1 MFRISNKIFFIIIVS
16 LFLSNCSN
24 IKIVKISEDVKRIDK
39 FNSEGNYQKSYY
51 MKYNK
56 TFSQWFSANCNNNIC
71 EYTNLALIRIE
82 NLSRDNQQQSVDNQ
96 QQSVDNQQQSVN
108 NQQQSVDNQQQ
119 SVDNQEQNL
128 EDPMIEIPLEN
139 NQCNDSYAV
148 C

>member
-1 MFRISNKIFFIIIVS
+1 
-16 LFLSNCSN
+16 
-24 IKIVKISEDVKRIDK
+24 
-39 FNSEGNYQKSYY
+39 

-71 EYTNLALIRIE
+71 EYTNLALIQIE

-96 QQSVDNQQQSVN
+96 QQSVN
-108 NQQQSVDNQQQ
+108 NKQQSVDNQQQ
-119 SVDNQEQNL
+119 SEDNQEQNL

>member
-71 EYTNLALIRIE
+71 EYTNLALIQIE
-82 NLSRDNQQQSVDNQ
+82 NLSRDNQQQSVD
-96 QQSVDNQQQSVN
+96 

>member
-1 MFRISNKIFFIIIVS
+1 
-16 LFLSNCSN
+16 
-24 IKIVKISEDVKRIDK
+24 
-39 FNSEGNYQKSYY
+39 

-56 TFSQWFSANCNNNIC
+56 TFSQWFGANCNNNIC
-71 EYTNLALIRIE
+71 EYTNLALIQIE
-82 NLSRDNQQQSVDNQ
+82 NLSRDNQQQSVD
-96 QQSVDNQQQSVN
+96 